1 MSQTAVQSPTARTG
15 GVDLSLEIIVLLIF
29 GLFMAL
35 FGLLLPPIQRG
46 ALPHAPDSTHG
57 LFLVLLS
64 LQAITLGKT
73 PFGDFRRSWL
83 LVALGAGVG
92 VVGMVGCFIPGLPR
106 EPLRLLVGLVL
117 TAGGL
122 TLLLGLLVARDRARL
137 WLRGPA
143 PLRHLTLAAG
153 LVYGF
158 SLLAGL
164 VTLFPGLPAQHHT
177 AILLLAFGASFFYLA
192 GSLREV
198 RRRFPIPIPPTPM
211 PAPAPGGPDRAE
223 GTSGWSQ
230 MRARLGEEAALSP
243 APAILFLL
251 AVLLGLLGILLF
263 PVSRGL
269 LPFSPDG
276 QLGLMLVLMA
286 IQMLAL
292 GDTPVGRFRR
302 SGWLVAVG
310 LGFAGAGI
318 FACIVPGI
326 LTSSLQLLLGVLNLG
341 GGLVLLTGQLW
352 QRGRE
357 RVKDKEREREK
368 EGYKETEGEG
378 EREKDK
384 DKDKEKEKA
393 PVRQSLAI
401 DPRLAADPGSPSRVP
416 SLPPPLARLAVTQTL
431 LNLVGIGFGLSML
444 VPGMLPLP
452 VIAGILILNGGL
464 LTQLAL
470 ILRQLD
476 AITNPQT

>member
-35 FGLLLPPIQRG
+35 VGLLLLPIQRG

-198 RRRFPIPIPPTPM
+198 RRRFPIPIPPSPS
-211 PAPAPGGPDRAE
+211 PAPASAPGGLDRAE
-223 GTSGWSQ
+223 GRSGWSQ

-251 AVLLGLLGILLF
+251 AILLGLLGILLF

-352 QRGRE
+352 QRRRE
-357 RVKDKEREREK
+357 REKDKERER
-368 EGYKETEGEG
+368 EGYKETEGE
-378 EREKDK
+378 REK

-401 DPRLAADPGSPSRVP
+401 DPGLAADPGSPSRVP
-416 SLPPPLARLAVTQTL
+416 TLPPPLARLAVTQTL

-476 AITNPQT
+476 AITTPQA

>member
-35 FGLLLPPIQRG
+35 VGLLLLPIQRG

-198 RRRFPIPIPPTPM
+198 RRRFPIPIPPSPS
-211 PAPAPGGPDRAE
+211 PAPASAPGGLDRAE
-223 GTSGWSQ
+223 GRSGWSQ

-352 QRGRE
+352 QRRRE
-357 RVKDKEREREK
+357 REKDKERER
-368 EGYKETEGEG
+368 EGYKETEGE
-378 EREKDK
+378 REK

-401 DPRLAADPGSPSRVP
+401 DPGLAADPGSPSRVP
-416 SLPPPLARLAVTQTL
+416 TLPPPLARLAVTQTL

>member
-1 MSQTAVQSPTARTG
+1 MSQTAVLSPTARTERA
-15 GVDLSLEIIVLLIF
+15 DLSLEIIVLLIF

-35 FGLLLPPIQRG
+35 FGLLQPPIQRG

-57 LFLVLLS
+57 LFLVLLA

-92 VVGMVGCFIPGLPR
+92 VVGMIGCFIPGLPR

-117 TAGGL
+117 TTGGL
-122 TLLLGLLVARDRARL
+122 TLLLGLLVARDKARL

-153 LVYGF
+153 LVYGL

-177 AILLLAFGASFFYLA
+177 ALLLLAFGASFFYLA
-192 GSLREV
+192 GSLRVV
-198 RRRFPIPIPPTPM
+198 RRRFPIPIPPTPSPS
-211 PAPAPGGPDRAE
+211 PAPAPGGRDRAE
-223 GTSGWSQ
+223 GRSGWSP
-230 MRARLGEEAALSP
+230 MLGHLGEEAALSP

-326 LTSSLQLLLGVLNLG
+326 LTSSLQILLGVLNLG

-352 QRGRE
+352 QRR
-357 RVKDKEREREK
+357 RERE
-368 EGYKETEGEG
+368 GVLV
-378 EREKDK
+378 
-384 DKDKEKEKA
+384 
-393 PVRQSLAI
+393 PQS
-401 DPRLAADPGSPSRVP
+401 RAADPGSPSRVP
-416 SLPPPLARLAVTQTL
+416 TLPPPLARLAVTQTL

>member
-1 MSQTAVQSPTARTG
+1 
-15 GVDLSLEIIVLLIF
+15 
-29 GLFMAL
+29 
-35 FGLLLPPIQRG
+35 
-46 ALPHAPDSTHG
+46 
-57 LFLVLLS
+57 
-64 LQAITLGKT
+64 
-73 PFGDFRRSWL
+73 
-83 LVALGAGVG
+83 
-92 VVGMVGCFIPGLPR
+92 
-106 EPLRLLVGLVL
+106 
-117 TAGGL
+117 
-122 TLLLGLLVARDRARL
+122 
-137 WLRGPA
+137 
-143 PLRHLTLAAG
+143 
-153 LVYGF
+153 
-158 SLLAGL
+158 
-164 VTLFPGLPAQHHT
+164 
-177 AILLLAFGASFFYLA
+177 
-192 GSLREV
+192 
-198 RRRFPIPIPPTPM
+198 
-211 PAPAPGGPDRAE
+211 
-223 GTSGWSQ
+223 

-341 GGLVLLTGQLW
+341 GGLVLMTGQLW
-352 QRGRE
+352 QRRRE
-357 RVKDKEREREK
+357 RDKDKER
-368 EGYKETEGEG
+368 EGYKETEGE
-378 EREKDK
+378 REK

-401 DPRLAADPGSPSRVP
+401 DPGLAADPGSPSRVP
-416 SLPPPLARLAVTQTL
+416 TLPPPLARLAVTQTL

>member
-1 MSQTAVQSPTARTG
+1 MSQTEVLSPTSRTEG
-15 GVDLSLEIIVLLIF
+15 ADLSLEIIVLLIF

-35 FGLLLPPIQRG
+35 FGLLLLAIQRG
-46 ALPHAPDSTHG
+46 ALPYAPDSTYG

-83 LVALGAGVG
+83 LVALGTGVA
-92 VVGMVGCFIPGLPR
+92 VLGMIGCFIPGLLR
-106 EPLRLLVGLVL
+106 EPLRLLVGFVL

-122 TLLLGLLVARDRARL
+122 TLLLGLLVARDKARL

-153 LVYGF
+153 LVYGL

-164 VTLFPGLPAQHHT
+164 VTLFPGLPAQPDT

-198 RRRFPIPIPPTPM
+198 RRRFPSQIPPTP
-211 PAPAPGGPDRAE
+211 APAPSGRDRPA
-223 GTSGWSQ
+223 GTSSL
-230 MRARLGEEAALSP
+230 RLKLTHLGEEVSLSL
-243 APAILFLL
+243 APAILLLL

-263 PVSRGL
+263 PVSWGL

-292 GDTPVGRFRR
+292 GDTPVGRFQC
-302 SGWLVAVG
+302 SGWLVAAG
-310 LGFAGAGI
+310 LGFAGVGI
-318 FACIVPGI
+318 FTCIIPGV
-326 LTSSLQLLLGVLNLG
+326 LTDSLQTVLGVLNLG
-341 GGLVLLTGQLW
+341 GGLVPLAGRFRA
-352 QRGRE
+352 RGR
-357 RVKDKEREREK
+357 
-368 EGYKETEGEG
+368 
-378 EREKDK
+378 
-384 DKDKEKEKA
+384 
-393 PVRQSLAI
+393 QS
-401 DPRLAADPGSPSRVP
+401 LAADPGSL
-416 SLPPPLARLAVTQTL
+416 SLAAPPPPPLRKLAVTQTL

-444 VPGMLPLP
+444 LPGVLPLP
-452 VIAGILILNGGL
+452 AIAGILILNGGL
-464 LTQLAL
+464 LVQLAL
-470 ILRQLD
+470 ILRQLEGVNTRQAEGRD
-476 AITNPQT
+476 HRR

>member
-35 FGLLLPPIQRG
+35 VGLLLLPIQRG

-198 RRRFPIPIPPTPM
+198 RRRFPIPIPPSPS
-211 PAPAPGGPDRAE
+211 PAPASAPGGLDRAE
-223 GTSGWSQ
+223 GRSGWSQ

-251 AVLLGLLGILLF
+251 AILLGLLGILLF

-341 GGLVLLTGQLW
+341 GGLILLTGQLR

-357 RVKDKEREREK
+357 RQLGRER
-368 EGYKETEGEG
+368 
-378 EREKDK
+378 
-384 DKDKEKEKA
+384 
-393 PVRQSLAI
+393 V
-401 DPRLAADPGSPSRVP
+401 
-416 SLPPPLARLAVTQTL
+416 PPPLARLAVTQTL

-476 AITNPQT
+476 AITTPQA

>member
-35 FGLLLPPIQRG
+35 VGLLLLPIQRG

-198 RRRFPIPIPPTPM
+198 RRRFPIPIPPSPS
-211 PAPAPGGPDRAE
+211 PAPASAPGGLDRAE
-223 GTSGWSQ
+223 GRSGWSQ

-251 AVLLGLLGILLF
+251 AILLGLLGILLF

-352 QRGRE
+352 QRR
-357 RVKDKEREREK
+357 REREK
-368 EGYKETEGEG
+368 DKEG
-378 EREKDK
+378 EREGYKATEGEREK

-401 DPRLAADPGSPSRVP
+401 DPGLAADPGSPSRVP
-416 SLPPPLARLAVTQTL
+416 TLPPPLARLAVTQTL

-476 AITNPQT
+476 AITTPQA

>member
-1 MSQTAVQSPTARTG
+1 MSQTAALSPTAQTEG
-15 GVDLSLEIIVLLIF
+15 ADLSLEIIVLLIF
-29 GLFMAL
+29 GLCMAL

-46 ALPHAPDSTHG
+46 ALPYAPDSTHG

-83 LVALGAGVG
+83 LVVLGAGAG
-92 VVGMVGCFIPGLPR
+92 VVGMVGCFIPGLLR

-122 TLLLGLLVARDRARL
+122 TLLLGLLVARDKARL

-143 PLRHLTLAAG
+143 PLRHLTVAAG

-164 VTLFPGLPAQHHT
+164 VTLFPVPPDQTHT
-177 AILLLAFGASFFYLA
+177 ALLLLAFGASFFYLA

-198 RRRFPIPIPPTPM
+198 RRRFPLPNPPPPS
-211 PAPAPGGPDRAE
+211 PALVPGCPDRAE
-223 GTSGWSQ
+223 TISGWSQ

-243 APAILFLL
+243 APAILLLL

-263 PVSRGL
+263 PVGLGL

-302 SGWLVAVG
+302 SGWLAAVG

-318 FACIVPGI
+318 FACIVPGV
-326 LTSSLQLLLGVLNLG
+326 LTSSLQTLLGVLNLG
-341 GGLVLLTGQLW
+341 GGLFLLTGQFR
-352 QRGRE
+352 QRVRE
-357 RVKDKEREREK
+357 RQLGWEREREK
-368 EGYKETEGEG
+368 DKEMEE
-378 EREKDK
+378 ERE
-384 DKDKEKEKA
+384 
-393 PVRQSLAI
+393 RQSLAT
-401 DPRLAADPGSPSRVP
+401 DPGLAADPGSPSRVTP
-416 SLPPPLARLAVTQTL
+416 LPPPLAKLAVTQTL

-476 AITNPQT
+476 AITTPQT